1 MKIFRQLTL
10 NIKSLQITLPAFALS
25 YGVSHAAGSKKMVSL
40 DNTDFVVLISF
51 LIFVGVLIYFK
62 VPSIVGAFLDKRSN
76 DIQSEIE
83 KAGEILE
90 EAKKILSSIEA
101 DHIKTGETI
110 EQMLENANW
119 APNHGKTEPWRF
131 FVFEGDAT
139 TQFGK
144 AHADLYKKHTA
155 LGGQRTW
162 TCMVNLNQSFS
173 GGYTNF
179 PKLDLEIKPLSGQA
193 ILWDNIDN
201 AYRPH
206 QQSLHGGMPV
216 EQGDKFIL
224 TQWFRQSV
232 RG

>member
-101 DHIKTGETI
+101 DHIRTSETI
-110 EQMLENANW
+110 GQMVETARSRAGEEEEKAKKNIEELMRNKLISAEGQVMSNERKILEEIEDRAI
-119 APNHGKTEPWRF
+119 
-131 FVFEGDAT
+131 
-139 TQFGK
+139 
-144 AHADLYKKHTA
+144 DLSIEKVK
-155 LGGQRTW
+155 
-162 TCMVNLNQSFS
+162 V
-173 GGYTNF
+173 
-179 PKLDLEIKPLSGQA
+179 KLS
-193 ILWDNIDN
+193 
-201 AYRPH
+201 
-206 QQSLHGGMPV
+206 QSLSSSDYDN
-216 EQGDKFIL
+216 QFDASI
-224 TQWFRQSV
+224 QSIEKGLKKV
-232 RG
+232 YS

>member
-10 NIKSLQITLPAFALS
+10 KIKSLQITLPTFALS

-101 DHIKTGETI
+101 DHIRTSETI
-110 EQMLENANW
+110 EQMVQSAKSRAKDDEEKAKKNIEELMKNKLISAEGQVMSNERKILEEIEDRAI
-119 APNHGKTEPWRF
+119 
-131 FVFEGDAT
+131 
-139 TQFGK
+139 
-144 AHADLYKKHTA
+144 DLSIEKVK
-155 LGGQRTW
+155 
-162 TCMVNLNQSFS
+162 V
-173 GGYTNF
+173 
-179 PKLDLEIKPLSGQA
+179 KLS
-193 ILWDNIDN
+193 
-201 AYRPH
+201 
-206 QQSLHGGMPV
+206 QSLSSNDYDN
-216 EQGDKFIL
+216 QFDASI
-224 TQWFRQSV
+224 QSIEKGLKKV
-232 RG
+232 YS